1 MIRIKYLMKLVRSY
15 EAVKKLKASSF
26 GKQEE
31 QRIELTKDIFKAMVN
46 EKPIESP
53 IAVAIA
59 KTYLTAFPYPI
70 YNGLLSYEPLDLALA
85 LNHHYLNDLGRPA
98 SQLSAIE
105 LTQDEAH
112 AIAKA
117 LCEDFDPSGIPL
129 DLERKTS
136 GLLGEFRRYL
146 GKNSHIFYTA
156 IEGKRQAQYTALGK
170 GDYYQST
177 RALKLVELQRAA
189 DEQEDEEEKETKSRS
204 RTGLQVDNKPSLME
218 RVMAKREAKRNELA
232 AIPTPPQDQPEQI
245 EDSESLELELV
256 EETVEIPEDAYSQES
271 EDYDYGMEFEDAEEE
286 EIEMID
292 YDENEDN
299 SNESWVKLV

>member
-1 MIRIKYLMKLVRSY
+1 MIRIKYLMKLVKSY

-26 GKQEE
+26 GKQEG

-70 YNGLLSYEPLDLALA
+70 SNGLLSYEPLDLALA

-177 RALKLVELQRAA
+177 RALKLADLQQEH
-189 DEQEDEEEKETKSRS
+189 DQLEEDEESTRRS
-204 RTGLQVDNKPSLME
+204 STGLQVDNKPSLME
-218 RVMAKREAKRNELA
+218 RVMAKREAKRNQPA
-232 AIPTPPQDQPEQI
+232 ATPTPPQDQPEQI

-286 EIEMID
+286 EIETID
-292 YDENEDN
+292 YDEDEDN

>member
-1 MIRIKYLMKLVRSY
+1 MIRIKYLMKLVKSY

-26 GKQEE
+26 GKQES

-46 EKPIESP
+46 ENPTESP
-53 IAVAIA
+53 VAAAIA
-59 KTYLTAFPYPI
+59 KTYLAAFPYPI
-70 YNGLLSYEPLDLALA
+70 FNGLLSYEPLDLALA
-85 LNHHYLNDLGRPA
+85 LNHHYLNALGRPA

-136 GLLGEFRRYL
+136 GLLGEFCRYL

-177 RALKLVELQRAA
+177 RALKLAELQQEH
-189 DEQEDEEEKETKSRS
+189 DQLEEDEESTRRS
-204 RTGLQVDNKPSLME
+204 SSGLQVDNKPSLME
-218 RVMAKREAKRNELA
+218 RVMAKREAKRNQPA
-232 AIPTPPQDQPEQI
+232 ATPTPPQDQPEQI

-256 EETVEIPEDAYSQES
+256 EETVEIPEDAYSQDS
-271 EDYDYGMEFEDAEEE
+271 DDYGIEFEDAEEE
-286 EIEMID
+286 EIETID
-292 YDENEDN
+292 YDEDEDN